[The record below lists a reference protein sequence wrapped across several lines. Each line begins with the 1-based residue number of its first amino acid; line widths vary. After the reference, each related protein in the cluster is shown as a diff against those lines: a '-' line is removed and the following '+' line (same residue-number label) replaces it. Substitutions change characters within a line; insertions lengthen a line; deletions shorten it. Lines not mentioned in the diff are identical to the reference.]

1 MPINPVTQ
9 RENRVPETLYRSC
22 PIADRTYAIIGT
34 AKDQVND
41 LLAFIRKD
49 PKVELCYLVLVQG

>member
-1 MPINPVTQ
+1 VTQ

-41 LLAFIRKD
+41 LLAFIRED